1 MQILVKVTNLKYY
14 LSNLFK
20 FLKGNVSQINL
31 TTGGTPYNVTTI
43 VEGKP
48 TQAKF
53 QFSVEDTWSTL
64 FDIEN
69 DAISQVN

>member
-1 MQILVKVTNLKYY
+1 MIG
-14 LSNLFK
+14 S
-20 FLKGNVSQINL
+20 
-31 TTGGTPYNVTTI
+31 PYNVTTI

-53 QFSVEDTWSTL
+53 QFSIEDTWSTL

-69 DAISQVN
+69 DAISKVN